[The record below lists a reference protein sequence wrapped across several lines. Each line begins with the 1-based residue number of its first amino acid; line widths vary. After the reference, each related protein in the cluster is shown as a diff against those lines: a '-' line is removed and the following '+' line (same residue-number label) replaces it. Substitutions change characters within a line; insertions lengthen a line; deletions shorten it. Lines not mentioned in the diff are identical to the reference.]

1 MELITGHAGENH
13 ISSDDDAA
21 KYAALFGNGNY
32 VLDKGSK
39 FAYAIESN
47 NLITLADGEI
57 IFQGRHA
64 RTKPTERENCIIEN
78 GTQSQNRHDLIGI
91 RYSNTGGVENAVVE
105 VVKGIPGAIGTDPTY
120 ETGDIETGATSVFIP
135 LYRVVLN
142 GLNIERVDR
151 IFNIRYKIPNFL
163 PPGTTEPTANMAPT
177 DDVYVYFQIVNE

>member
-21 KYAALFGNGNY
+21 KYAALFGSGAY

-39 FAYAIESN
+39 FAYTIESN

-78 GTQSQNRHDLIGI
+78 GTQSQNRYDLIGI
-91 RYSNTGGVENAVVE
+91 RYSNAGGVENAVVE
-105 VVKGIPGAIGTDPTY
+105 VVKGIPGTTGKDPAY

-142 GLNIERVDR
+142 GLNIERVDK
-151 IFNIRYKIPNFL
+151 IFNVRYKIPNFL
-163 PPGTTEPTANMAPT
+163 PPGTSAPSSSMGENG
-177 DDVYVYFQIVNE
+177 DVYFQIVNE

>member
-21 KYAALFGNGNY
+21 KYAALFGSGAY

-39 FAYAIESN
+39 FAYVIESN

-64 RTKPTERENCIIEN
+64 RTKPTERENCVIEN

-91 RYSNTGGVENAVVE
+91 RYSNDGGVESARVV
-105 VVKGIPGAIGTDPTY
+105 VIKGTPGTTGNDPTY
-120 ETGDIETGATSVFIP
+120 ETGDIESGTSSVFVP
-135 LYRVVLN
+135 LYRVILN
-142 GLNIERVDR
+142 GLNIERVDTMY
-151 IFNIRYKIPNFL
+151 NIRYKLPIFL
-163 PPGTTEPTANMAPT
+163 PPGVSAPTADMAPT
-177 DDVYVYFQIVNE
+177 DDVYVYFQLISE